1 MHIQKRKNQ
10 HGNSTRICDR
20 DTFKNRQIP
29 RHVTGSKRQFQ
40 SRIRTNLNY
49 QNNRRIRNQPNF
61 YNNER
66 TTYIGRGVRNH
77 F

>member
-1 MHIQKRKNQ
+1 MHIQKKRNQ

-29 RHVTGSKRQFQ
+29 RHVTGSKRQY
-40 SRIRTNLNY
+40 Y